1 MLKTKNILQYGLL
14 ILLTVS
20 CSASKNQSI
29 DNTPINKSN
38 ITTTNEI
45 NIILFDK
52 KKYDKT
58 KPTQITVYNRKLDI
72 PVRFKEIGV
81 IKAIRKIEI
90 EELKK
95 IAADRGADALLKES
109 SNYIMIRF
117 IDKKEGEY
125 IDIKTI

>member
-1 MLKTKNILQYGLL
+1 MLKTKNILHYGLL